1 MEMFGVLVSTEVG
14 HDAAG
19 AVLRF
24 DSTSDLTNH
33 CDHLVEQGLVSVA
46 EIYQGRNVLLRYD
59 DDVNWP
65 VRSGVLERQNLIRLG
80 DHLDRRPTTQR
91 LVAVEVL
98 AHRPI
103 PFTRG
108 SMSWRQYGGRS
119 PLHPA
124 WSSRPDVDSLL
135 GDVQGHRELFGAGLG
150 VGHAEGDEVVD
161 YCGPVG

>member
-1 MEMFGVLVSTEVG
+1 MFGVLVSTEVG
-14 HDAAG
+14 HDATG

-24 DSTSDLTNH
+24 DSTSDMTNH

-65 VRSGVLERQNLIRLG
+65 VRSGVLERQDLIRLG
-80 DHLDRRPTTQR
+80 DYLDRRPTTQR

-103 PFTRG
+103 PLLAVHVLETCTEAGHHCTRPGRRAQMSTPFLVMSKGTGNCSARASG
-108 SMSWRQYGGRS
+108 SATPKATR
-119 PLHPA
+119 
-124 WSSRPDVDSLL
+124 
-135 GDVQGHRELFGAGLG
+135 
-150 VGHAEGDEVVD
+150 
-161 YCGPVG
+161 

>member
-1 MEMFGVLVSTEVG
+1 MFGVLVSTEVG

-33 CDHLVEQGLVSVA
+33 GDHLVEQGLVSVA

-103 PFTRG
+103 PLLAGPCPGDSTEAGHHCTRRGRRAQMSTPFLVMSKGTG
-108 SMSWRQYGGRS
+108 SCSALASGSATPKATR
-119 PLHPA
+119 
-124 WSSRPDVDSLL
+124 
-135 GDVQGHRELFGAGLG
+135 
-150 VGHAEGDEVVD
+150 
-161 YCGPVG
+161 